1 VSLKPEILETL
12 RRTGVRCT
20 SQRYAVLE
28 FLTRNPVHAT
38 AEEIFHAINRS
49 DPRASRATVYNS
61 LNVLM
66 EAGLVRE
73 VAVGGKSARFD
84 ARRERHHHFICDLCR
99 RVEDIAWFDLPQA
112 AVPSSLAGGAIREY
126 QVVYRGT
133 CERCARVA
141 GKS

>member
-1 VSLKPEILETL
+1 MGLKPEILETL
-12 RRTGVRCT
+12 RRSGVRCT

-28 FLTRNPVHAT
+28 FLARPPVHAT

-61 LNVLM
+61 LHVLM

-73 VAVGGKSARFD
+73 VAVEGKSARFD
-84 ARRERHHHFICDLCR
+84 ARRERHHHFICDLCK
-99 RVEDIAWFDLPQA
+99 RVEDIGWFDMPQA
-112 AVPSSLAGGAIREY
+112 AGPSALAGRSIREY
-126 QVVYRGT
+126 EMVYRGT